1 MALATAR
8 GRPKVRAA
16 MYLPSDEFPVLEQ
29 PAGTGPLPW
38 VQVAPGAPYFVDE
51 QGSPWSPIGQND
63 AVSWPELHGLFRR
76 RDLPSV
82 ERHLRWLK
90 AHGVNCLRLMLEY
103 AQVRHRYF
111 ERPAGRFVPAMVQLW
126 DDLFALCERLDLRI
140 LLTPV
145 DTFWMWR
152 HWRHLPWNQANG
164 GPLRHMS
171 EVLTCPATRQFI
183 KDRLEFVVRR
193 WGGSGALFAWDLWN
207 EIHPAHSGDS
217 AECWGEFIHDLSTHV
232 RRLERQLYGR
242 CHPQTVSL
250 FGPELGLRPQLASA
264 MRDAVFRHPDLD
276 FASIHIYATG
286 SIDNPRDTVKP
297 ALRMGE
303 IVAESLAEIRDGR
316 PFLDSEHGP
325 IYSFINKKKT
335 LPEPFDDEYFR
346 HLSWAHLA
354 SGGAGGGMRWPNRHP
369 HVLTPG
375 MRLAQR
381 AMADF
386 LPAIDWSRLG
396 RRNLSAEISA
406 RHVHAFACGDER
418 QALVWLL
425 RRNAIGSDG
434 RLRRDA
440 VPVRTSFAVPGL
452 AEGRYR
458 VRGWDTEA
466 GKPVEDFTATTN
478 GGGDLSVATADI
490 VTDRAF
496 AITPA

>member
-1 MALATAR
+1 
-8 GRPKVRAA
+8 
-16 MYLPSDEFPVLEQ
+16 MYLPSGAFSPFPLS
-29 PAGTGPLPW
+29 ADTLPLPW
-38 VQVAPGAPYFVDE
+38 IKVAPGAPYFVDE
-51 QGSPWSPIGQND
+51 HGEAWTPIGQND
-63 AVSWPELHGLFRR
+63 AISWPELEGLFRR
-76 RDLPSV
+76 RDLAGV

-126 DDLFALCERLDLRI
+126 DDLFAMCERLDMRI

-152 HWRHLPWNQANG
+152 HWKHLPWNQANG

-171 EVLTCPATRQFI
+171 EVLTCPATRQAI
-183 KDRLEFVVRR
+183 KDRFEFVIRR
-193 WGGSGALFAWDLWN
+193 WGGSGVLFAWDLWN
-207 EIHPAHSGDS
+207 EIHPAQGGEQVD
-217 AECWGEFIHDLSTHV
+217 CWEEFVHDISTHV
-232 RRLERQLYGR
+232 RGLETQLYGR
-242 CHPQTVSL
+242 SHPQTISI
-250 FGPELGLRPQLASA
+250 FGPELLLQPHHAPA
-264 MRDAVFRHPDLD
+264 MKETLFRHPDLD

-286 SIDNPRDTVKP
+286 PIDNPKDTVLP
-297 ALRMGE
+297 ALKMGE
-303 IVAESLAEIRDGR
+303 IVAESLAEIRDRR

-325 IYSFINKKKT
+325 IYNFINKKKT

-346 HLSWAHLA
+346 HMSWAHLA

-369 HVLTPG
+369 HTLTSG
-375 MRLAQR
+375 MRRAQR

-386 LPAIDWSRLG
+386 LHAIDWTSFG
-396 RRNLSAEISA
+396 RRNLSGQVKA
-406 RHVHAFACGDER
+406 RHVHALACGDER
-418 QALVWLL
+418 QALVWLV
-425 RRNAIGSDG
+425 RRDSIGSDG

-440 VPVRTSFAVPGL
+440 VPVETSFTVPGL

-458 VRGWDTEA
+458 VRGWDTERGEA
-466 GKPVEDFTATTN
+466 VEDFTATTDGSGN
-478 GGGDLSVATADI
+478 LFVATAAF

>member
-1 MALATAR
+1 
-8 GRPKVRAA
+8 
-16 MYLPSDEFPVLEQ
+16 MYLPSGACSPFALSAD
-29 PAGTGPLPW
+29 TRPLPW
-38 VQVAPGAPYFVDE
+38 IQVAAGAPYFVDE
-51 QGSPWSPIGQND
+51 HGLPWTPIGQND
-63 AVSWPELHGLFRR
+63 AISWPELKGLFRR
-76 RDLPSV
+76 RDLASV

-126 DDLFALCERLDLRI
+126 DDLFAMCERLDMRI

-152 HWRHLPWNQANG
+152 HWQHLPWNQANG

-171 EVLTCPATRQFI
+171 EALTCTATRQVI

-207 EIHPAHSGDS
+207 EIHPAQGGN
-217 AECWGEFIHDLSTHV
+217 EVTCWDDFIHDLSTHV
-232 RRLERQLYGR
+232 RRLETELYGR
-242 CHPQTVSL
+242 SHPQTVSI
-250 FGPELGLRPQLASA
+250 FGPELLLQPHHAPA
-264 MRDAVFRHPDLD
+264 MRDSLFRHPKLD

-286 SIDNPRDTVKP
+286 SIDNPKDTVKP

-316 PFLDSEHGP
+316 PFFDSEHGP
-325 IYSFINKKKT
+325 IYNFINKKKT

-369 HVLTPG
+369 HTLTPG

-386 LPAIDWSRLG
+386 LPEIDWTRFS
-396 RRNLSAEISA
+396 RRNLSAEIKA

-425 RRNAIGSDG
+425 RRDTVGSDG

-440 VPVRTSFAVPGL
+440 VPIETRFVVPGL

-458 VRGWDTEA
+458 VRGWNTEQ
-466 GKPVEDFTATTN
+466 GRLVEDFTAVAA
-478 GGGDLSVATADI
+478 GGELHVTTADI